1 MHSTLGVSGTGTRL
15 DLIEWLLLEHWNVS
29 SSWALHGDGHR
40 HNRTA
45 WEVES
50 ILGVF
55 WSSPFIFSFLTCLLD
70 IREALCT
77 SAYRFFFFLYFLL
90 LSPLDWLASLRG
102 ETKDAAFHHCYHCG
116 SISASCFLRLT
127 YPGACMSQVLHFPF
141 IVLISLF
148 YRARVAGSIVVSTIA
163 METISIE
170 SCLL

>member
-1 MHSTLGVSGTGTRL
+1 MALAGALKCFFVMSIAWWRSSPQQNGVGSGKHLRG
-15 DLIEWLLLEHWNVS
+15 LLEQ
-29 SSWALHGDGHR
+29 
-40 HNRTA
+40 
-45 WEVES
+45 S
-50 ILGVF
+50 IH
-55 WSSPFIFSFLTCLLD
+55 LLFPHMPSRYSGGSLY
-70 IREALCT
+70 ICI
-77 SAYRFFFFLYFLL
+77 SIFFFFLYFLL

>member
-77 SAYRFFFFLYFLL
+77 SAYRFFFFFSTFFCCLHWTDSRLYVGRQKMPLFIIVIIVALFLL
-90 LSPLDWLASLRG
+90 L
-102 ETKDAAFHHCYHCG
+102 
-116 SISASCFLRLT
+116 ASCAWHTQERACLRSSIFPLLSS
-127 YPGACMSQVLHFPF
+127 YPFF
-141 IVLISLF
+141 IEPAWL
-148 YRARVAGSIVVSTIA
+148 VA
-163 METISIE
+163 
-170 SCLL
+170 LWFRP